1 MDQRLNIVKMS
12 LVLKLTY
19 IFHVIPVR
27 ISAHFAHACM
37 CMCENEYA
45 DSKIYIEMQR
55 TKDA

>member
-37 CMCENEYA
+37 CVCVKMNMLIL
-45 DSKIYIEMQR
+45 KFI
-55 TKDA
+55 